1 MVCKTFDKPI
11 NYVVGVRRPWF
22 SIAELAN
29 MGVRRVT
36 FGTSM
41 IRLALAT
48 LLRSARGVLERGDCG
63 FAEGLPSVADFN
75 GLIDPDGWIIPRPSP
90 GQTHDKYGR

>member
-1 MVCKTFDKPI
+1 
-11 NYVVGVRRPWF
+11 
-22 SIAELAN
+22 

-63 FAEGLPSVADFN
+63 FVEGLPSVADFN
-75 GLIDPDGWIIPRPSP
+75 GLIDP
-90 GQTHDKYGR
+90 Q